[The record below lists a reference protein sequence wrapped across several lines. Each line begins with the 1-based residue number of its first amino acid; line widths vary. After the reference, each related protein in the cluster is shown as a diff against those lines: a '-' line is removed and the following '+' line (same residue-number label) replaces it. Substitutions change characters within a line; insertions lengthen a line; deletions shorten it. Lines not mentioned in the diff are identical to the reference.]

1 MSGFHKPEP
10 PQRISLLLVGSY
22 AAGKSHV
29 LHTFPGL
36 GVIDTQNGES
46 AHFVAR
52 ADRGEFPQFV
62 TADAVTFEEI
72 NALLRSIKNGKPHL
86 QTTGIDGLTPPHR
99 ELYKRFT
106 STKSDRAWTNE
117 GEILRIEGEFGDL
130 LRSLP
135 MHIVATAEPRDV
147 RAKPGDK
154 VDGKIVAPSDVKV
167 EKVAPRFKDSIGHVF
182 DFIVFMRREQNGD
195 SIAKVLKS
203 KDESKIR
210 RGEEIR
216 NLSFPLLQKR
226 LGLGSAEKPPLRGEA
241 LANAIVA
248 GEVDEPAIDDDGPIT
263 ADMVRA
269 IQRAAAETRT
279 THAQLA
285 DITIRITKSVHDFRQ
300 TSMRDARSIFDE
312 LARAKQQGAA

>member
-10 PQRISLLLVGSY
+10 PQRISLLVIGSWGD
-22 AAGKSHV
+22 GKSHI

-46 AHFVAR
+46 AHFTER
-52 ADRGEFPQFV
+52 AERGEFPPFIV
-62 TADAVTFEEI
+62 AEATTFEQI
-72 NALLRSIKNGKPHL
+72 NTLLRSIKSGTPSL
-86 QTTGIDGLTPPHR
+86 RSVGIDGLTSPHR
-99 ELYKRFT
+99 ELLARCT
-106 STKSDRAWTNE
+106 SVKNGRTWTNE
-117 GEILRIEGEFGDL
+117 AEIYRIEGDFGDL

-147 RAKPGDK
+147 RAKVGSK
-154 VDGKIVAPSDVKV
+154 VNGQVVSPTDVKV
-167 EKVAPRFKDSIGHVF
+167 EKEAPRFKDSIGHVF
-182 DFIVFMRREQNGD
+182 DYIVRTRRDGTG
-195 SIAKVLKS
+195 SVATVLKS

-216 NLSFPLLQKR
+216 NLTFPLLEKR
-226 LGLGSAEKPPLRGEA
+226 LGAAGTAKPPLRGEA

-248 GEVDEPAIDDDGPIT
+248 GEVDDPSADDDPIT
-263 ADMVRA
+263 PDMVRA

-285 DITIRITKSVHDFRQ
+285 DITIRITKSVHDFRE
-300 TSMRDARSIFDE
+300 TSMRDARAIFYE
-312 LARAKQQGAA
+312 LARAKQKGAA